1 MLCVIVIIAIIVI
14 VVIIVIVFV
23 FEFVWFYMF
32 LSFRPIWSSTVS
44 RNLRGFSLAPSTV
57 AWIAFFRLS
66 MFSLDIAATDAYD
79 LQRKCW
85 AEGETP
91 LNQNGYAERPKMSRI
106 LHGSSRV

>member
-44 RNLRGFSLAPSTV
+44 RNLRGFSCGD
-57 AWIAFFRLS
+57 R
-66 MFSLDIAATDAYD
+66 SLVGREKHNI
-79 LQRKCW
+79 
-85 AEGETP
+85 
-91 LNQNGYAERPKMSRI
+91 I
-106 LHGSSRV
+106 